1 MPNRPKPKQ
10 PRDHASRA
18 KDFGKSPAIEFHQP
32 RTLDEL
38 VGLRHAEVQHQFSLH
53 VKALI
58 RGRVRQ
64 PEVAAAC
71 DFGQTRFNEV
81 LNGRAWL
88 SFDDMLRIE
97 QVLGPVL
104 GKLKFTQTPLTHPN
118 LVGKYPTRMVPEA
131 DMR

>member
-1 MPNRPKPKQ
+1 MTERPKPKQ
-10 PRDHASRA
+10 PRDHARRL

-38 VGLRHAEVQHQFSLH
+38 VGLRHAEVQHSFSLY

-58 RGRVRQ
+58 RGRAKQ

-71 DFGQTRFNEV
+71 DFGRTRFNEV

-104 GKLKFTQTPLTHPN
+104 VKLNFTRTPLTHPN
-118 LVGKYPTRMVPEA
+118 LVGKYPRRMVLEA
-131 DMR
+131 EAG